1 MEDAPEHVSTL
12 IGFRSLWIEHAITL
26 HLRADQK
33 IIGIGVKCNRHSQ
46 CRSTEQDLGLQ
57 SVKFWTTGGLLV
69 GDGDDGQGDGWL
81 DKTCGDGERLEGFV
95 VAYGVSGGISFSFLS
110 RR

>member
-12 IGFRSLWIEHAITL
+12 IGFRSLWIEHAITW

-33 IIGIGVKCNRHSQ
+33 IIGIGVKCNQHSQ
-46 CRSTEQDLGLQ
+46 WRSSEQDLGLQ
-57 SVKFWTTGGLLV
+57 SVRFWTTGGLLA
-69 GDGDDGQGDGWL
+69 GDGHDGQGNGWL
-81 DKTCGDGERLEGFV
+81 DKTCGDEERLEGFV
-95 VAYGVSGGISFSFLS
+95 VAYGVCRGISFSLLS